1 MKKTKAQ
8 ILAFFSEKGKVSKD
22 TAQSITDLLY
32 EKGLDIKSLDRVMW
46 RIEDYIRK
54 EKMATIFDLLTPLEM
69 GQVIDEMIAEDLAW
83 KTRNMPSEDG
93 TSLVATKANFTAW
106 GFSEFAEGDK
116 IDKKAGDIVDIQI
129 MRVGKWNHPAYGEF
143 AITKDTL
150 KEVKA
155 NFDAD
160 TRGIELAVDENH
172 EPNHKALA
180 CYKELYQV
188 TENDLFAKLE
198 LTQKGADLL
207 NEGAYRYFSPEIVFF
222 KTDEETGKPI
232 TNMLVGGAF
241 TNRPFFKSMQPL
253 MASEDGQ
260 ETEGSRQAQ
269 SEAGLGYSENFYI
282 FFEPTMKTLLD
293 LLAAFS
299 ELAKISKAQKD
310 QLEGAF
316 NDLPADSKSP
326 EITKAVTQTLAKFSE
341 DGEGQGAGEGAG
353 AGAGN
358 GEGEGAGTGT
368 EGAGVAATEGVV
380 SIQASELA
388 ALRAAAAKGQEA
400 QKTTL
405 AAFCETSVSAV
416 IAKGSVLPKHKDK
429 LAQFSES
436 LGSVEKAKEFF
447 ELIGEFKAFNST
459 EVGSG
464 ADPKPAEASK
474 DAKFSETVMFFQE
487 KMGFSE
493 DEAKKAAETSLKA

>member
-83 KTRNMPSEDG
+83 KTQNMPKEDG

-116 IDKKAGDIVDIQI
+116 KDKKAGDVVDIQI
-129 MRVGKWNHPAYGEF
+129 MRTGKWNHPAYGEF
-143 AITKDTL
+143 EITKDTL

-155 NFDAD
+155 NFDNN

-180 CYKELYQV
+180 WYKELYQV

-207 NEGAYRYFSPEIVFF
+207 NEGAYRYFSPEIVFY
-222 KTDEETGKPI
+222 KNDDETGKPI

-260 ETEGSRQAQ
+260 ATEGARSSQG
-269 SEAGLGYSENFYI
+269 EAGLAYSENFYI

-341 DGEGQGAGEGAG
+341 DAP
-353 AGAGN
+353 
-358 GEGEGAGTGT
+358 EGEPATPPAAEVT
-368 EGAGVAATEGVV
+368 PPEGAGVAASEGEVT
-380 SIQASELA
+380 IQASELA
-388 ALRAAAAKGQEA
+388 ALRAAAAKGQEV

-405 AAFCETSVSAV
+405 KAFCETSITAV

-429 LAQFSES
+429 LGAFSES

-447 ELIGEFKAFNST
+447 EIIGEFKAFNTT
-459 EVGSG
+459 EAGHGVDTTPT
-464 ADPKPAEASK
+464 APAATEQKFAEAVT
-474 DAKFSETVMFFQE
+474 FYQE
-487 KMGFSE
+487 KFGFSE
-493 DEAKKAAETSLKA
+493 EAAKAAVTEALKK

>member
-8 ILAFFSEKGKVSKD
+8 ILAFFSEKSKVSKD
-22 TAQSITDLLY
+22 TAESITDLLY

-54 EKMATIFDLLTPLEM
+54 EKMATIFDLLTPQEM
-69 GQVIDEMIAEDLAW
+69 GQVIDEMIAEDNEW
-83 KTRNMPSEDG
+83 KAKCMPSENG
-93 TSLVATKANFTAW
+93 TGLSASKANFTAW
-106 GFSEFAEGDK
+106 GFSEFSEDNK
-116 IDKKAGDIVDIQI
+116 KDKKAGDVVDIQI

-143 AITKDTL
+143 SITAETL

-155 NFDAD
+155 NYDANV
-160 TRGIELAVDENH
+160 RGIKLAVDENH

-180 CYKELYQV
+180 WYTELYQV
-188 TENDLFAKLE
+188 TEEDLFAKLE

-207 NEGAYRYFSPEIVFF
+207 NEGAYRYFSPEIVFY

-260 ETEGSRQAQ
+260 ATEESRTVQG
-269 SEAGLGYSENFYI
+269 EAGHGYSENFYI

-299 ELAKISKAQKD
+299 ELAKISKVQKD

-326 EITKAVTQTLAKFSE
+326 EITKAVNETLAKFSE
-341 DGEGQGAGEGAG
+341 GEETPTVTEPATPSADEKKVEA
-353 AGAGN
+353 N
-358 GEGEGAGTGT
+358 EGEVT
-368 EGAGVAATEGVV
+368 
-380 SIQASELA
+380 IQASELA

-405 AAFCETSVSAV
+405 AAFCETSVGAV

-447 ELIGEFKAFNST
+447 EIIGEFKAFNST
-459 EVGSG
+459 ETGSG
-464 ADPKPAEASK
+464 ADPKPEEKTANS
-474 DAKFSETVMFFQE
+474 KFSEAVTFYQE
-487 KMGFSE
+487 KFGFSE
-493 DEAKKAAETSLKA
+493 DAAKAAVTEALKESK